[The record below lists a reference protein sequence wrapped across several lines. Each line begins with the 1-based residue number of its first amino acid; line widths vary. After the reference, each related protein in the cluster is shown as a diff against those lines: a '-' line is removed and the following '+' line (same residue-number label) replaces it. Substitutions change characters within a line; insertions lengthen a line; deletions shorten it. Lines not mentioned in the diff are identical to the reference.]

1 MTSASTRTYTVPGMS
16 CDHCVTAITD
26 QVQSLRGVER
36 VAIDLSAKTVTV
48 VGGDDETI
56 VAAIDQAGYD
66 VE

>member
-1 MTSASTRTYTVPGMS
+1 MTSPTRTYSVPGMS

-26 QVQSLRGVER
+26 QVRPLEGVEQ
-36 VAIDLSAKTVTV
+36 VAVDLGTKTVTV

>member
-1 MTSASTRTYTVPGMS
+1 MTSPARTYSVPGMS

-26 QVQSLRGVER
+26 QVQPLHGVER
-36 VAIDLSAKTVTV
+36 VAIDLGAKTVTV
-48 VGGDDETI
+48 VGGDEETI